1 VQKRTQGELLHF
13 AQVFFVFTLCPVA
26 HTPDTVE
33 SLWRDYAAIFRD
45 FDDLTLARWLA
56 QTLSQLHG
64 RLWRMS
70 HPLVASY
77 HLAAM
82 IGHDRQIWHQRL
94 IGSPPD
100 YPLTN
105 CCRAPLLPMVTR
117 EVLECGLICIHCNG
131 SAVDSNDIPD
141 KVLAENLAG
150 WAEEYAAIH
159 GVAHWDEERKRNHN
173 NYEQAFED
181 AAQKSEQLLSKL
193 GSELAPPLLEFFP
206 AVIWDD
212 QDECLQV
219 RPEDI
224 AL

>member
-1 VQKRTQGELLHF
+1 LHF
-13 AQVFFVFTLCPVA
+13 ASTHFISMLSCVA
-26 HTPDTVE
+26 HESDTLE
-33 SLWRDYAAIFRD
+33 RLWQDYAAIFRD
-45 FDDLTLARWLA
+45 FDDLTLARWMA

-94 IGSPPD
+94 VNSPPD
-100 YPLTN
+100 YPVTD

-117 EVLECGLICIHCNG
+117 EVLEGGMVCLHCNG
-131 SAVDSNDIPD
+131 AAVDLGTIPD
-141 KVLAENLAG
+141 KVLSESLAK
-150 WAEEYAAIH
+150 WAEEYAGIH
-159 GVAHWDEERKRNHN
+159 GVAHWDDERKVNHN

-181 AAQKSEQLLSKL
+181 AAQQSEQLLSRL
-193 GSELAPPLLEFFP
+193 GAELAPPLVKFFP
-206 AVIWDD
+206 TVVWDD

-224 AL
+224 IV